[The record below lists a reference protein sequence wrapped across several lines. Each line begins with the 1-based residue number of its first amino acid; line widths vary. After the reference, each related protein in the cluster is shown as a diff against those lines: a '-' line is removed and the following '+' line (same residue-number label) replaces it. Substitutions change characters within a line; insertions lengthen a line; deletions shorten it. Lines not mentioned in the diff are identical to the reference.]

1 MDLGRISGS
10 LLTTAR
16 LPEARQSCFDDALWR
31 DLSARIAA
39 AYRMTE
45 NEAARLASNRTARLV
60 AAIPFLAGCD
70 HPERTALE
78 HLSTFVLSSTESCK
92 RIFDHDESD
101 NVSPAARL
109 APIADFQGGDRAVI
123 EEGMARLAMIMA
135 NGYQKDLEK
144 DKASGEYNPILAGAW
159 KHETLAETFRIS
171 SRKKGSSPLDPVMTS
186 DDALRDFWKQ

>member
-1 MDLGRISGS
+1 
-10 LLTTAR
+10 
-16 LPEARQSCFDDALWR
+16 
-31 DLSARIAA
+31 
-39 AYRMTE
+39 
-45 NEAARLASNRTARLV
+45 V

-78 HLSTFVLSSTESCK
+78 HLSTFVLSSTESCR

-144 DKASGEYNPILAGAW
+144 DKASGEYNPILDGKW
-159 KHETLAETFRIS
+159 DYRKMAESFIENRKQNRSSFFNAEIPLEEIPGTFWN
-171 SRKKGSSPLDPVMTS
+171 PD
-186 DDALRDFWKQ
+186 